1 VTSAKVLIIED
12 NTSIRQAYSNFL
24 SKAGYEVCQ
33 GDGYDQAVAS
43 MDHSIDL
50 ALLDVELDG
59 RSGLEILTYIR
70 DNHPDCPAI
79 MMSGFADKQN
89 TIEALRLGAVEYLE
103 KPVNPHE
110 LVQSI
115 QHWLSMRKL
124 KQGNPRLQ
132 DFDAMYQRLQE
143 NEKLANLANERLDFL
158 LDSSGTT
165 MYWADSNL
173 NTTYISPQITALCG
187 YSREQFT
194 AQPGFRLECIHP
206 DDFERVTSVLKE
218 TLQCGQSSLEYRM
231 RHSLGHDITICEHV
245 KATENSEGTPELTGF
260 LTAKQ

>member
-1 VTSAKVLIIED
+1 VTSANVLIIED

-24 SKAGYEVCQ
+24 AKAGYEVSQ
-33 GDGYDQAVAS
+33 GENYEQAIAI
-43 MDHSIDL
+43 MDSSIDL

-59 RSGLEILTYIR
+59 RSGLEILTFIR
-70 DNHPDCPAI
+70 NNYPDCPAI

-115 QHWLSMRKL
+115 KHWLSMRQL

-143 NEKLANLANERLDFL
+143 NETLANLANERLEFL
-158 LDSSGTT
+158 LDSSDTT

-173 NTTYISPQITALCG
+173 NTTYISPQVVALCG
-187 YSREQFT
+187 YSPEQFT

-206 DDFERVTSVLKE
+206 DDFERVTSELKE
-218 TLQCGQSSLEYRM
+218 TLQRGQNYMEYRM
-231 RHSLGHDITICEHV
+231 RHSMGHDITICEHV
-245 KATENSEGTPELTGF
+245 KATENSEGTPGLTGF